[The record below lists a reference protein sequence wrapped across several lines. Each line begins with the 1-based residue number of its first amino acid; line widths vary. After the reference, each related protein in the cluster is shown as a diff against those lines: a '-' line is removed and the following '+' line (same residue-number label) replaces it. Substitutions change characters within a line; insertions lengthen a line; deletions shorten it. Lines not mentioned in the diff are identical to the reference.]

1 MLVKLI
7 MLYKEWIIY
16 FIYVFLFSYSNSK
29 KLNFYFWTTLCG
41 MCFLWRLTADE
52 TRYDY
57 RVCHKVHVYCIK
69 CFIYGDLRSLKFI
82 IIVLFYE
89 TPFKSTWSSNLLT
102 INNFIKFRI
111 DAKTSIQSVNQ
122 FYKSELMFAE
132 WFSELKLS
140 YFLLWSVIHI
150 LTTED
155 TIDLESQKSFMNVA
169 NMQRLKSRSQYTYLA
184 FILLSLSI

>member
-57 RVCHKVHVYCIK
+57 RVYHKVHVYCIK

-122 FYKSELMFAE
+122 FYKSELFNVCRMILRIKIIL
-132 WFSELKLS
+132 FSFVISNS
-140 YFLLWSVIHI
+140 YF
-150 LTTED
+150 
-155 TIDLESQKSFMNVA
+155 N
-169 NMQRLKSRSQYTYLA
+169 NGGYYRSRISKERRKYA
-184 FILLSLSI
+184 AS